1 MAELVAIVGAVS
13 AFASLVDL
21 CIKVTKSLN
30 ELREDFVDAVD
41 ALKSVRADVEA
52 FGSILRQ
59 IANHLEERQRTG
71 GERCRRATYEHL
83 LRIALNCATPLLGL
97 QAVLSKFE
105 NYSDLEGRGRSIHIP
120 IIKMRLRWIMEQ
132 KKILKI
138 QQGLEKQKST
148 LNTQLLVIL
157 V

>member
-59 IANHLEERQRTG
+59 IANHLEERQSTG
-71 GERCRRATYEHL
+71 GERCRRTTYEHL
-83 LRIALNCATPLLGL
+83 LRIAVNCATPLLGL